1 MLRPLLRSTR
11 RRTIPLNPAVQNAV
25 RHIVRVSVS
34 VLPAEPFSLRR
45 RRQPILR
52 SSLRMQGRFPKP
64 RGSRRRRLR
73 PKPRHLKLLRPKP
86 RHLKLLR
93 PKPRHL
99 KLLRPKHRR
108 PRAPRSKT
116 LWIKRK
122 RTTPRLW

>member
-34 VLPAEPFSLRR
+34 VLPAEPLSLRR

-73 PKPRHLKLLRPKP
+73 PKHRHLKLPC
-86 RHLKLLR
+86 
-93 PKPRHL
+93 
-99 KLLRPKHRR
+99 PKHRR
-108 PRAPRSKT
+108 PRAPRAKT